1 MVSPYRASKV
11 RRTSFLL
18 SPWPQLTSTGPSRS
32 TGWRKSMY
40 SPSPENI
47 PNASHLLPGPPTC
60 RSRKLLSPLGVIS
73 APPTSPSI
81 LPVLE
86 SSVPDAQNH
95 YYPPPLGGAWSPRRP
110 WTHWCHHP
118 SPTLLPVV
126 ATSTNLLHSQ
136 QFNIVK
142 AFFEVWLHSLRI
154 AGLAQNLQEVI
165 IGQEVEAGENM
176 ALGL

>member
-1 MVSPYRASKV
+1 MVSSYRASKV
-11 RRTSFLL
+11 RRTRFLL

-86 SSVPDAQNH
+86 SSVPDTRIITIPLLLEGH
-95 YYPPPLGGAWSPRRP
+95 GLLGGHELTDVTIPPPPSCPSWPLPPTFCILSSLILSKHFLRCGCTASGLRDWPRISRR
-110 WTHWCHHP
+110 
-118 SPTLLPVV
+118 S
-126 ATSTNLLHSQ
+126 
-136 QFNIVK
+136 
-142 AFFEVWLHSLRI
+142 SLDKK
-154 AGLAQNLQEVI
+154 
-165 IGQEVEAGENM
+165 
-176 ALGL
+176 